1 MKKIIFDTDN
11 TIGLEGRPMDDALA
25 LLYLLGLPAEAEVI
39 GITCNYGNG
48 TVNEVYACTRK
59 LLDEIGH
66 PEMLVLRGSEQGE
79 DARSEASR
87 WIAATAAASPGEIS
101 YLGIGS
107 LGNLYGAYLID
118 NSVFDN
124 LKEIVLMGGIT
135 EPLFIHGDQ
144 PLAELNMSINNIAS
158 ECVLSKGHNISVI
171 TGNNCL
177 PVAELPKNEFLAG
190 LNTKTSPVGMF
201 IAQKSGYRF
210 RDKELIY
217 GADSSY
223 CWDAVAAAYL
233 VHPALFKKHLL
244 SCRITADNLKTGFLN
259 PCDEKDANAKIY
271 IPSAI
276 DKTTLQADFYKAWLA
291 VDINKTETSFSC
303 NGVYL
308 DKLIQP
314 AILIELSKEPAHGF
328 LLLQRLKT
336 AGTVDQNLDPAG
348 FYRMLKKLEKA
359 DFLISKK
366 TGSSPKAKQIFS
378 ITDLGRI
385 ALNNWYDTLTHY
397 DNHIHHIL
405 NEIEQINK

>member
-1 MKKIIFDTDN
+1 MKRIIFDTDN

-25 LLYLLGLPAEAEVI
+25 LLYLLGLPDEAEVL

-59 LLDEIGH
+59 LLDEIGFN
-66 PEMLVLRGSEQGE
+66 EMTVLRGSEQGE
-79 DARSEASR
+79 DCRSEASR
-87 WIAATAAASPGEIS
+87 WIATTVAANPGEIS
-101 YLGIGS
+101 YIGIGS

-177 PVAELPKNEFLAG
+177 PVAELPKDEFLTE
-190 LNTKTSPVGMF
+190 LHTDTSPVGMF

-210 RDKELIY
+210 RDKELVY

-223 CWDAVAAAYL
+223 CWDAVASAYL
-233 VHPALFKKHLL
+233 MHPELFHENHVP
-244 SCRITADNLKTGFLN
+244 CNITADNLLTGFLN
-259 PCDEKDANAKIY
+259 PCDEADSNAVLN

-276 DKTTLQADFYKAWLA
+276 DKASLQADFYKAWLA
-291 VDINKTETSFSC
+291 VNISKAEISFSC

-328 LLLQRLKT
+328 LLLQRLKDS
-336 AGTVDQNLDPAG
+336 GLVDQNLDPAG

-359 DFLISKK
+359 DFLVSKK

-378 ITDLGRI
+378 VTDLGRR

-397 DNHIHHIL
+397 DNHIHRIL
-405 NEIEQINK
+405 CEIDQINK